1 MKRAV
6 VFLMVALALPTSVAL
21 AKSPNAGGNGGGN
34 SAPKVQWILK
44 GTLSSYTAV
53 SDSGDGQISI
63 TVKHSN
69 RRGRA
74 LKDKTLTF
82 TFTLTAGKSR
92 VTFMRGSHAN
102 GQIADGTNG
111 YVIVRAPKRLT
122 GDLTT
127 ALPAA
132 ALRVHVVVLKAPPP
146 TS

>member
-21 AKSPNAGGNGGGN
+21 AASPNAGGHGGGGK

-44 GTLSSYTAV
+44 GALSSYTAV
-53 SDSGDGQISI
+53 SGSGNGQISI

-69 RRGRA
+69 YRGRA
-74 LKDKTLTF
+74 LKDKTL

-92 VTFMRGSHAN
+92 VTFMHGSHAN
-102 GQIADGTNG
+102 GQIADGTKG
-111 YVIVRAPKRLT
+111 YVVVRAPKRLT

-132 ALRVHVVVLKAPPP
+132 AVRVHVVVLKAPA
-146 TS
+146 S